1 MYGLY
6 TILVIESDR
15 ILFFFVSMG
24 NMVWWGKK
32 NPLWN
37 FIPLSGAYPCRTA
50 QFCGIAGKPGLVLD
64 LFIMGFIGVP
74 FWKYR

>member
-15 ILFFFVSMG
+15 ILIFFCVY
-24 NMVWWGKK
+24 GKHGLVGEK